1 MVVLLES
8 VVLAEAHVPVGVTA
22 VALLDAATLEDDLT
36 ELLLDV
42 TTLEEDF
49 ALLLDVMTLEEDF
62 ALLLDATTL
71 EELFALLELV
81 TELEDG
87 EATGLMAMPLHLT
100 SSIHR

>member
-1 MVVLLES
+1 VVVLLES

-22 VALLDAATLEDDLT
+22 VALLDATTLEEDFA
-36 ELLLDV
+36 LLLDV

-49 ALLLDVMTLEEDF
+49 ALLLDVTTLEEDF

-87 EATGLMAMPLHLT
+87 EATGLMPMPLHLT